1 MIPLIAIASLIFN
14 AAPEVSY
21 LATSTTE
28 VNGLPMSNCQSLAIN
43 KRAEFVVAD
52 ALNDRVVYFDT
63 LGNYRFDFKLS
74 EGQRNPFGI
83 AVNSDDEIILSAMD
97 SPALWVYDGDGRFL
111 EQITLPENVLPG
123 RLEIDSL
130 DNIYVINRA
139 GDGIIKLDKTGNLLA
154 RYETLQK
161 PVKPSGL
168 CFEPDGDL
176 TMISFEGSAVIGFGS
191 PGQVKYFRGEHGRRP
206 EDFSHP
212 TAALY
217 DSHKIL
223 WVIDSFRHQ
232 IKRFDSDGKF
242 IDTFGERGTGPGS
255 FYFPV
260 DLKMTSSGILGVLD
274 KGSGRLQL
282 FRVEYE
288 K

>member
-1 MIPLIAIASLIFN
+1 MIPFIAIASLIFN

-63 LGNYRFDFKLS
+63 LGNYRFDFKLT
-74 EGQRNPFGI
+74 EGQHNPFGI
-83 AVNSDDEIILSAMD
+83 AVNSADEIILSAMD

-130 DNIYVINRA
+130 DNIYVVNRA
-139 GDGIIKLDKTGNLLA
+139 GDGIVKLDKAGNLLSS
-154 RYETLQK
+154 YETQHK
-161 PVKPSGL
+161 PVKPLGL
-168 CFEPDGDL
+168 CFEPDGGL

-191 PGQVKYFRGEHGRRP
+191 PGKVKYFRGEHGRRP

-212 TAALY
+212 TAALF
-217 DSHKIL
+217 DSHNIL

-232 IKRFDSDGKF
+232 IKRFDSEGKF
-242 IDTFGERGTGPGS
+242 IDNFGERGTGPGN

-260 DLKMTSSGILGVLD
+260 DLKMTSSGILGILD